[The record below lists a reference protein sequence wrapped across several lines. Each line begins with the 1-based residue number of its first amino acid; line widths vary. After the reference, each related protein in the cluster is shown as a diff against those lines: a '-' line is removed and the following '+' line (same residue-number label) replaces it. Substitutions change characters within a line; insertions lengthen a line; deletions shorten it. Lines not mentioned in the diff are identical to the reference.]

1 MEQAAE
7 LRSADVRVLAPSAI
21 EDFHA
26 HLYRMDRDSRF
37 PGTDDHAIDT
47 HCLGLLARGA
57 ILVGFYIEGVIRA
70 AAEIVP
76 DRSGRCAQ
84 AAITV
89 EPGFDSR
96 NLEQRLTAR
105 IVDEAKRY
113 HLREVSVLAQG
124 GTRRFKVPALQMT
137 AYAANG

>member
-7 LRSADVRVLAPSAI
+7 LRSDVRVLAPSAI

-26 HLYRMDRDSRF
+26 HLYRLDRESRF

-57 ILVGFYIEGVIRA
+57 ILIGLYVEGVIRA

-76 DRSGRCAQ
+76 DRSARCAQ

-89 EPGFDSR
+89 EHGFDAR
-96 NLEQRLTAR
+96 QLEQRLTAH
-105 IVDEAKRY
+105 IVDEASRY
-113 HLREVSVLAQG
+113 HLREVSVLAQS
-124 GTRRFKVPALQMT
+124 GTRRFKVPALRMS
-137 AYAANG
+137 A